1 MIHPD
6 IDVTEEYA
14 IDELVARACED
25 MLSNSK
31 AAQELLEQL
40 PENERKTLY
49 EKFKE
54 ALENLKKWIG
64 ELLGQ
69 YSAKS
74 QEARILREYEDK
86 LKALQD
92 TWDKAFKAAVTANQA
107 LQREGAL
114 QEDSTQYSDRQFT
127 EDIKVWARE
136 GKPNGEVFIL
146 GTTGDVLQG
155 LGAIESDI
163 YMLGDK
169 IKQIL
174 KDHPE
179 MTIDVIKKIPQ
190 ILENPV
196 LVMESRNTGRGKK
209 DNTRL
214 VMFGTVKAKDGLP
227 ILVSL
232 DMRPKE
238 KHLVIKGMQKVT
250 SAYTKDN
257 NPVYFLRKSNVMYMD
272 KKRTTSLLRTIGFQ
286 MPIELNE
293 SGYIGNITYQG
304 QNVKLLGKP

>member
-14 IDELVARACED
+14 TDELVAWAGED

-54 ALENLKKWIG
+54 ALENIKKWIG

-114 QEDSTQYSDRQFT
+114 QEDSTQNSDRQFT
-127 EDIKVWARE
+127 DDIKVWA
-136 GKPNGEVFIL
+136 
-146 GTTGDVLQG
+146 
-155 LGAIESDI
+155 S
-163 YMLGDK
+163 
-169 IKQIL
+169 
-174 KDHPE
+174 
-179 MTIDVIKKIPQ
+179 
-190 ILENPV
+190 
-196 LVMESRNTGRGKK
+196 
-209 DNTRL
+209 
-214 VMFGTVKAKDGLP
+214 
-227 ILVSL
+227 
-232 DMRPKE
+232 
-238 KHLVIKGMQKVT
+238 
-250 SAYTKDN
+250 
-257 NPVYFLRKSNVMYMD
+257 
-272 KKRTTSLLRTIGFQ
+272 
-286 MPIELNE
+286 
-293 SGYIGNITYQG
+293 
-304 QNVKLLGKP
+304 